1 MNYRNKRK
9 FKVVL
14 IIFLMILAILIANPK
29 KTGIF
34 WLDKTTEK
42 FQISLGLDLQGGV
55 HLLYE
60 ADMSNIK
67 NEDKKNSLEG
77 IQDVI
82 KKRIDAYGVSE
93 PIVQTSQ
100 VGNIHRLI
108 IELPGVKDVEDAK
121 NVINK
126 TPILEFKEQNLDSEL
141 TQEEKDF
148 IQNQKETQQQK
159 AQEILEK
166 ALNQDDFSELAKE
179 NSDDSG
185 SAEKGGDLGFF
196 KKEDMLES
204 FSEVAFK
211 EDFTIGEVY
220 PELVETEVGLH
231 IIKKIEER
239 EIEGTKEVKAS
250 HILVSILSE
259 EALLQQKQQ
268 SFKDTGLTGQQLKE
282 ANLIFNPQTNQPE
295 VGIVFDDTGKD
306 LFKEITERNQGK
318 PVAIYLDGQ
327 IISAPTV
334 QSVIRNGEAVI
345 NGDFTIQEARDLA
358 QRLNA
363 GALPVPITLIS
374 QQSIGPTLGKIS
386 LDQSLKAGLIGFV
399 LVGIFMILYYRL
411 LGLVSVISLGLYT
424 ALMVSIFKLSSVTP
438 FSITLTL
445 SGIAGYILSV
455 GMAVDANILI
465 FERIKEEIKSGK
477 SLRVS
482 SDEGFKRAWPSIRDG
497 NISTIITALILMVLG
512 TGFIKGFALTL
523 MIGILISMFTAIV
536 ITRMILNFILIEKL
550 EKYKFLFISNKK
562 IKTKKKEMKNKKKEV
577 KK

>member
-1 MNYRNKRK
+1 MNYKNKRK
-9 FKVVL
+9 IKVISVIVL
-14 IIFLMILAILIANPK
+14 IILAILIANPK
-29 KTGIF
+29 KTGIS

-60 ADMSNIK
+60 ADMSNIE

-108 IELPGVKDVEDAK
+108 IELPGIKDVEDAK
-121 NVINK
+121 KVINK
-126 TPILEFKEQNLDSEL
+126 TPILEFKEQNLKAEL
-141 TQEEKDF
+141 AQEEKDF
-148 IQNQKETQQQK
+148 IQDQKQAQQQK
-159 AQEILEK
+159 AQETLEK
-166 ALNQDDFSELAKE
+166 ALNGDDFSELVKE
-179 NSDDSG
+179 NSDDPG
-185 SAEKGGDLGFF
+185 STEKGGDLGFF
-196 KKEDMLES
+196 KKKDMLEP
-204 FSEVAFK
+204 FSEIAFK
-211 EDFTIGEVY
+211 EDFEIREVY
-220 PELVETEVGLH
+220 PELVKTGVGLH
-231 IIKKIEER
+231 IIKKTDER

-250 HILVSILSE
+250 HILFAVLSE

-282 ANLIFNPQTNQPE
+282 ANLIFNSQTNQPE

-318 PVAIYLDGQ
+318 PVAIYLDGE

-334 QSVIRNGEAVI
+334 QSIIRNGEAVI
-345 NGDFTIQEARDLA
+345 NGDFSIQEARDLA

-386 LDQSLKAGLIGFV
+386 LEKSLRAGFIGFAAV
-399 LVGIFMILYYRL
+399 AVFMILYYRL
-411 LGLVSVISLGLYT
+411 LGLVSVISLALYT
-424 ALMVSIFKLSSVTP
+424 ALMVSVFKLSSVTP

-477 SLRVS
+477 SLIIS
-482 SDEGFKRAWPSIRDG
+482 SDEGFRRAWPSIRDG
-497 NISTIITALILMVLG
+497 NISTIITALILMILG

-536 ITRMILNFILIEKL
+536 VTRMILNFILIEKL
-550 EKYKFLFISNKK
+550 EKYKFLFVR
-562 IKTKKKEMKNKKKEV
+562 KTKNKEMKNKKKEV

>member
-1 MNYRNKRK
+1 
-9 FKVVL
+9 
-14 IIFLMILAILIANPK
+14 
-29 KTGIF
+29 
-34 WLDKTTEK
+34 
-42 FQISLGLDLQGGV
+42 
-55 HLLYE
+55 
-60 ADMSNIK
+60 
-67 NEDKKNSLEG
+67 
-77 IQDVI
+77 
-82 KKRIDAYGVSE
+82 
-93 PIVQTSQ
+93 
-100 VGNIHRLI
+100 
-108 IELPGVKDVEDAK
+108 
-121 NVINK
+121 
-126 TPILEFKEQNLDSEL
+126 
-141 TQEEKDF
+141 
-148 IQNQKETQQQK
+148 
-159 AQEILEK
+159 
-166 ALNQDDFSELAKE
+166 
-179 NSDDSG
+179 
-185 SAEKGGDLGFF
+185 
-196 KKEDMLES
+196 
-204 FSEVAFK
+204 
-211 EDFTIGEVY
+211 
-220 PELVETEVGLH
+220 
-231 IIKKIEER
+231 
-239 EIEGTKEVKAS
+239 
-250 HILVSILSE
+250 
-259 EALLQQKQQ
+259 
-268 SFKDTGLTGQQLKE
+268 
-282 ANLIFNPQTNQPE
+282 
-295 VGIVFDDTGKD
+295 
-306 LFKEITERNQGK
+306 
-318 PVAIYLDGQ
+318 VAIYLDGQ

>member
-9 FKVVL
+9 LKFIS

-29 KTGIF
+29 KMGF
-34 WLDKTTEK
+34 SWLDKITEK

-100 VGNIHRLI
+100 VGSIHRLI

-121 NVINK
+121 NVISK
-126 TPILEFKEQNLDSEL
+126 TPILEFKEQNLESEL
-141 TQEEKDF
+141 TQEEKNF
-148 IQNQKETQQQK
+148 IQSQKETQQQK
-159 AQEILEK
+159 AKETLEK
-166 ALNQDDFSELAKE
+166 VLSGDDFSKLAKE

-211 EDFTIGEVY
+211 ENFAIGEVY

-231 IIKKIEER
+231 IIEKTDER
-239 EIEGTKEVKAS
+239 EIEGIKEVKAS
-250 HILVSILSE
+250 HILFSVFSE

-345 NGDFTIQEARDLA
+345 NGDFTIKEARDLA

-424 ALMVSIFKLSSVTP
+424 ALMVSIFKISSVTP

-465 FERIKEEIKSGK
+465 FERIREEIKSGK
-477 SLRVS
+477 SLRIS

-497 NISTIITALILMVLG
+497 NISTIITALILTILG

-536 ITRMILNFILIEKL
+536 ITRMILNLFLIEKL

-562 IKTKKKEMKNKKKEV
+562 QKRKK
-577 KK
+577 